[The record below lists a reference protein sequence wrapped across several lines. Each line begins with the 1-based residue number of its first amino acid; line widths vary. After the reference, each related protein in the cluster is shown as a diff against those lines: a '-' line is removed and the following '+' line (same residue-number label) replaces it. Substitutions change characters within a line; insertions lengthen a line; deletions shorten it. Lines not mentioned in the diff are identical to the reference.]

1 MLACF
6 LVIKD
11 IAKEAEE
18 VIFTE
23 CVYCVMKQVA
33 VLQYM
38 YVCVCAHVCVC
49 VRVYVCK
56 FVCDVYVIC

>member
-1 MLACF
+1 MLVRF
-6 LVIKD
+6 LLIKD

-33 VLQYM
+33 VLSVHLCM
-38 YVCVCAHVCVC
+38 CVCAHIHLYVCVCMFMCASL
-49 VRVYVCK
+49 
-56 FVCDVYVIC
+56 

>member
-1 MLACF
+1 MLAPF

-33 VLQYM
+33 VLSVHVCVCVHM
-38 YVCVCAHVCVC
+38 YVCVCVFMVQVCV
-49 VRVYVCK
+49 
-56 FVCDVYVIC
+56 